1 MTRRLIETLETPM
14 DTDDVLPEGVALV
27 VSDMHEKLADMRKKV
42 DFMELSLA
50 GMWVLQVVIV
60 VQVAMCS
67 WE

>member
-1 MTRRLIETLETPM
+1 MG
-14 DTDDVLPEGVALV
+14 TDDVLPEGTALV
-27 VSDMHEKLADMRKKV
+27 VSDMYEKLAEMRKKV

-60 VQVAMCS
+60 VQVAMLS

>member
-14 DTDDVLPEGVALV
+14 GTDDVLPEGVALV
-27 VSDMHEKLADMRKKV
+27 VSDMYEKLAEMRKKTE
-42 DFMELSLA
+42 FMELSLA

-60 VQVAMCS
+60 VQVAMLS